1 MKRTKTISRTLLA
14 ALAVAC
20 ACGTYT
26 PDAEACGGGWWPEPD
41 VDYRVMGV
49 AKAEESLEK
58 GDYQAAAGA
67 VVRMI
72 PHIGQYDDVTKD
84 EIINRAMRVL
94 AVSLSRTGG
103 TIDDEQLPSYMR
115 ELEIGDHYNG
125 KKAKEKNENL
135 RWSADALRSIAA
147 AHEKAGKEAD
157 PVLESEMGEAMAKV
171 DEYRAEGKA
180 ILERLANKDLLTSPE
195 AYKTLAE
202 LRAKDGNL
210 DGRMAALERCR
221 AMAKHAAT
229 CGEPVKVS
237 MVGGHS

>member
-1 MKRTKTISRTLLA
+1 MKRNKTIARTLFATLA
-14 ALAVAC
+14 IAC
-20 ACGTYT
+20 AFGTYT
-26 PDAEACGGGWWPEPD
+26 PDAEACGGGWYEPD
-41 VDYRVMGV
+41 KDYRVMGV

-94 AVSLSRTGG
+94 AVSMSRTGG
-103 TIDDEQLPSYMR
+103 TIDEKQLPSYMR
-115 ELEIGDHYNG
+115 ELQIGDHWNG
-125 KKAKEKNENL
+125 KKAEETKKNL
-135 RWSADALRSIAA
+135 TWSADALKSIAKA
-147 AHEKAGKEAD
+147 NEKAGKEAD

-171 DEYRAEGKA
+171 DAYRAEGKA
-180 ILERLANKDLLTSPE
+180 ILERLAKKDLLTSPE

-202 LRAKDGNL
+202 LRSAAGDR
-210 DGRMAALERCR
+210 DGRTAALKRCK
-221 AMAKHAAT
+221 AMAKDAAT